1 MIGDTPYGVVA
12 RRTGPS
18 RVATLRGRATHAP
31 GARQPQSH
39 RLGSSSVV
47 DVLVIFSDKFQQSS
61 RTCSRRCTGFSSSTV
76 LDLPVVHRR
85 RGTHS
90 VTVQKTDEIP
100 QMQFLDKV
108 VNTPVGV
115 QIFDNV
121 ADVFVVQ
128 AWRWSRRAENC
139 GVPQLQFSDKADMP
153 VVVND
158 RCWRCRF
165 SSSPI
170 CRHSSSQQRRRRTVQ
185 TVQLAWVPYMAVG
198 AAMKGFFLAFFHF
211 FSRSVHPDVERQVS
225 PR

>member
-158 RCWRCRF
+158 RCWEVQIQF
-165 SSSPI
+165 I
-170 CRHSSSQQRRRRTVQ
+170 ADLQTFQFATETETHSANCAAG
-185 TVQLAWVPYMAVG
+185 LGAVHG
-198 AAMKGFFLAFFHF
+198 GWGGDEGFFFGL
-211 FSRSVHPDVERQVS
+211 FSFLFALRPSGR
-225 PR
+225 